1 MARRRLR
8 RQFSGGSRPVSGWQV
23 RRQVGRPA
31 ERRRRRKELRRLN
44 AGITWFSTITLGR
57 LRDELT
63 PLDAWGQV
71 REAALLFGRGLVM
84 STSFGIQ
91 SAVLLDLVSRTVPGI
106 PVIWVDTGY
115 LPPETYRYAE
125 TLRERFDLDLRIY
138 QAEMSPARMEALHG
152 RLYETDDP
160 KLMSEYNRL
169 RKVEPMQ
176 RALEELG
183 ATAWLSGIRAEQT
196 SHRAALETVE
206 TQFGIY
212 KIHPLLR
219 WTSEEIE
226 MYFRVYDLPRHPLT
240 GRGYKSVGDAHS
252 SRPARAGEENER
264 ATRFRGLSEECG
276 LHVERREGE
285 SDPKTP

>member
-8 RQFSGGSRPVSGWQV
+8 RLSRNSQSPISGWRV
-23 RRQVGRPA
+23 RRSVGRPA
-31 ERRRRRKELRRLN
+31 ERIQRRRELRRIN
-44 AGITWFSTITLGR
+44 AGITRFSSVNLER
-57 LRDELT
+57 LRKELT

-91 SAVLLDLVSRTVPGI
+91 SAVLLDLVTRTAPGT

-115 LPPETYRYAE
+115 LPAETYRYAE
-125 TLRERFDLDLRIY
+125 TLRKRFDLDLRIF

-152 RLYETDDP
+152 RLYERDDP
-160 KLMSEYNRL
+160 EAMREYNRL

-176 RALEELG
+176 RALKETG

-196 SHRAALETVE
+196 KHRAALQTVE
-206 TQFGIY
+206 AQAGVY

-240 GRGYKSVGDAHS
+240 AEGYRSVGDAHS
-252 SRPARAGEENER
+252 SRPAAPDDSSER
-264 ATRFRGLSEECG
+264 SGRFRGLAEECG
-276 LHVERREGE
+276 LHVEEWEGSGE
-285 SDPKTP
+285 DPA